1 MLFKWIMMAILAWYI
16 FRAAG
21 NLIAAAKGQVP
32 PAQGRHSSRR
42 GFDDFQT
49 KRQDDSSEP
58 SIRVVKKRSAD
69 SEGRAAPP
77 SSDVEDARFTD
88 L

>member
-1 MLFKWIMMAILAWYI
+1 MLFKWIILAILAWYI

-21 NLIAAAKGQVP
+21 NLIAAAKGERPRTGSTRQKP
-32 PAQGRHSSRR
+32 GIRLCADKSAARFRRASDTCRQETFSRY
-42 GFDDFQT
+42 DL
-49 KRQDDSSEP
+49 SP
-58 SIRVVKKRSAD
+58 S
-69 SEGRAAPP
+69 PP

>member
-1 MLFKWIMMAILAWYI
+1 MLCKWIILAVLAWYI

-21 NLIAAAKGQVP
+21 NLIAAAKGEVP
-32 PAQGRHSSRR
+32 PVQGRRPSNRD
-42 GFDDFQT
+42 FDYSQAR
-49 KRQDDSSEP
+49 RQDDTSGP

-69 SEGRAAPP
+69 APRTTP
-77 SSDVEDARFTD
+77 PASDVEDARYTD

>member
-1 MLFKWIMMAILAWYI
+1 MLFKWIILSVLAWYV

-21 NLIAAAKGQVP
+21 NLIAAAKGEIP
-32 PAQGRHSSRR
+32 PAQGGRSPNR
-42 GFDDFQT
+42 GFDPSQ
-49 KRQDDSSEP
+49 RQRQGDSNEP

-69 SEGRAAPP
+69 SAARTSRPT
-77 SSDVEDARFTD
+77 SDVEDARFTD

>member
-1 MLFKWIMMAILAWYI
+1 MLFKWIILAILAWYI

-32 PAQGRHSSRR
+32 PVQGPRAANR
-42 GFDDFQT
+42 GFDHSQT
-49 KRQDDSSEP
+49 NRQSGSEGP
-58 SIRVVKKRSAD
+58 SIRVVRKRSAD
-69 SEGRAAPP
+69 SAARTTPP
-77 SSDVEDARFTD
+77 PSDVEDARFTD